1 MGAEARRIITV
12 SWSVLGVVAL
22 LAEPA
27 VRLGAAVVRRLQQGL
42 GVWESASV
50 VAAVLVLGYV
60 EGYRGFRCSF
70 GPRVVERAF
79 ESRGGP
85 ECRVR
90 APRAASCD
98 VPPRRHTRAGHAGVG
113 SRRADPDNGRGGTAL
128 ASRRAMQRRR
138 GGRGLASVGRG
149 RDPATLR
156 DAPCERV
163 LRTAGH
169 GAVPTRRSAA
179 SVRREPSPSPGELGD
194 AAIHDA
200 GTGESGGIE
209 VTVLI
214 GRRRDTQGRHG
225 RPSSSAAAGGRA

>member
-79 ESRGGP
+79 DLAAAPSAACVLLGPLHAMSLLGDTRARVTRAWALVGLILTMVVAVRHLPAVARCSVDAGVAVSLLWGVVEILLRFATRLASESCG
-85 ECRVR
+85 
-90 APRAASCD
+90 PRAMELSPRVA
-98 VPPRRHTRAGHAGVG
+98 VPRR
-113 SRRADPDNGRGGTAL
+113 
-128 ASRRAMQRRR
+128 
-138 GGRGLASVGRG
+138 
-149 RDPATLR
+149 
-156 DAPCERV
+156 
-163 LRTAGH
+163 
-169 GAVPTRRSAA
+169 
-179 SVRREPSPSPGELGD
+179 
-194 AAIHDA
+194 
-200 GTGESGGIE
+200 
-209 VTVLI
+209 
-214 GRRRDTQGRHG
+214 
-225 RPSSSAAAGGRA
+225 